1 MIGGVA
7 SSMLGEIS
15 PVAGQ
20 AAEVRTQRKN
30 IPPNIEEA
38 VRVIMLAS
46 TDATKAC
53 RELPRQIDKRGVEE
67 RPTNISI

>member
-1 MIGGVA
+1 MIGGAA

-20 AAEVRTQRKN
+20 ATEVRTQRKN

-53 RELPRQIDKRGVEE
+53 RELPRQTDKRGVEE